1 MVPPTRLP
9 ARLPV
14 RLLASPPPRP
24 PPKQSV
30 TLERPLP
37 HPIWRKGNTVE
48 LFEPPP
54 RWLSEVGVEGLT
66 FAFKHEKYRGH
77 HLVSWVLRFVHVAF
91 ACCNPLLLS
100 STAAWQPCRAVL
112 TNLPGHLSCYPANMQ
127 TCAPRPPALPTGEGL
142 ERN

>member
-1 MVPPTRLP
+1 M
-9 ARLPV
+9 
-14 RLLASPPPRP
+14 
-24 PPKQSV
+24 QSV

-77 HLVSWVLRFVHVAF
+77 HLVSWVLHFCV
-91 ACCNPLLLS
+91 CCILQPL
-100 STAAWQPCRAVL
+100 AALPRS
-112 TNLPGHLSCYPANMQ
+112 LPGTLAELS
-127 TCAPRPPALPTGEGL
+127 
-142 ERN
+142 